1 MAGLGRAVVVGGHRR
16 RADEHVAHAH
26 LAPAVALAVVAGEA
40 LHQHTGE
47 LRLPVEEDALVGD
60 KHVVEHGEGL
70 HAAELAVAH
79 VQLAALPLA
88 GVAALPPD
96 NHEQPLGVQRHCE
109 GDGVVLIVGAHGLGR
124 HDDDLV
130 AVDDAGLVGLGAAH
144 HHAVL
149 PALHHPQEQVGVGL
163 GVGGLGAV
171 ALGVGHGPVH
181 RQVVLLAV
189 EHKLFEVL
197 VVAGAVLL
205 VDLIGGGVF
214 GVERVH
220 PHAALE
226 AGRGLLA
233 QQALHFHLVAQI
245 LGGAVNVGEAV
256 DALAGLGGDGGHQL
270 LVLGH
275 LGQVVGHAHGVEGGA
290 EDGVVHRVF
299 HLLAEH
305 IDLHR
310 DFADAF
316 YVLLAGHQGHGSKLP
331 F

>member
-1 MAGLGRAVVVGGHRR
+1 M
-16 RADEHVAHAH
+16 
-26 LAPAVALAVVAGEA
+26 VAGKA
-40 LHQHTGE
+40 LHQHAGK

-79 VQLAALPLA
+79 VHLAALPLA

-96 NHEQPLGVQRHCE
+96 DHEQPLGVQRHGK
-109 GDGVVLIVGAHGLGR
+109 GDGIIPVVGAHGLGG
-124 HDDDLV
+124 HDNDLV
-130 AVDDAGLVGLGAAH
+130 AVDDAGLVRLGAAH

-149 PALHHPQEQVGVGL
+149 PALHHPQEQVGVSL

-171 ALGVGHGPVH
+171 PLGVGHGPVH
-181 RQVVLLAV
+181 RQVVLLTV
-189 EHKLFEVL
+189 QHKLFEVL
-197 VVAGAVLL
+197 VVVGAVLL
-205 VDLIGGGVF
+205 VDLIGGGIL
-214 GVERVH
+214 GVERIH

-226 AGRGLLA
+226 AGGRLLA
-233 QQALHFHLVAQI
+233 QKALHLHLIAQI
-245 LGGAVNVGEAV
+245 LGGAVDVGEAV
-256 DALAGLGGDGGHQL
+256 DAPAGLGGDGGHQL

-310 DFADAF
+310 NFADAF
-316 YVLLAGHQGHGSKLP
+316 NVLLAGHERHDSKLP
-331 F
+331 FYAVAATEACSHGYNHAGNNAGS